1 MEKLL
6 SSIADLLGTTVLV
19 DLSEYDDKTIAEN
32 ERNNLITLI
41 LADTELSYDGDKLRT
56 QSDFAL
62 KYIKQV
68 YPKRYQA
75 RLNELKNAQRNK
87 ENAD

>member
-1 MEKLL
+1 MEELL

-41 LADTELSYDGDKLRT
+41 LADTELNYDGDRLRT
-56 QSDFAL
+56 SSDFAL

-68 YPKRYQA
+68 YPKRYQT

>member
-1 MEKLL
+1 MEELL
-6 SSIADLLGTTVLV
+6 SSITDLLGTTVLV

-32 ERNNLITLI
+32 ERNNLIALI
-41 LADTELSYDGDKLRT
+41 LADTELSYNGDKLIT
-56 QSDFAL
+56 HSDFAL